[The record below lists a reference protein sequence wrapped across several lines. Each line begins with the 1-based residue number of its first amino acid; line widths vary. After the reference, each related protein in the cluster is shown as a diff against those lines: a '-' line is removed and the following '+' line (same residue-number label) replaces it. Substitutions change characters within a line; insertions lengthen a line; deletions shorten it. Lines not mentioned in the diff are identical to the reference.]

1 MRARIRILSRHRRG
15 HGRQDTGSVSVEMAV
30 LVLPLAALMAMFAIF
45 CTRVAGVRLDLNAT
59 ASAAARA
66 ASMARTPQ
74 AAQTSATEAAQ
85 ANLAGHARTCNPL
98 AVSVDASTFVRGG
111 RVAVTVTCTMTT
123 AGLSGLALPGT
134 LTGSATAHAVID
146 TYRNVSLGFTNSQA
160 PSTSAARP
168 ARNRSTDGLLPRA
181 GVVNGT
187 KT

>member
-1 MRARIRILSRHRRG
+1 MHARIQTVRRHRR
-15 HGRQDTGSVSVEMAV
+15 HRRDDAGSVSVEMAV

-74 AAQTSATEAAQ
+74 AAQTAATEAAQ
-85 ANLAGHARTCNPL
+85 ANLTGHGRTCNPL

-111 RVAVTVTCTMTT
+111 RVAVTVTCTMST

-134 LTGSATAHAVID
+134 LTGSATAHAIID
-146 TYRNVSLGFTNSQA
+146 TYREVSLGFAKSEVCCGGDRGA
-160 PSTSAARP
+160 
-168 ARNRSTDGLLPRA
+168 DGLSPRA
-181 GVVNGT
+181 HVVHGAAI
-187 KT
+187 